1 MPGARRPSPLGR
13 LFSRRAPG
21 PVEERLGY
29 RFHDPALLEQALTHS
44 TFVHE
49 NPAAGIVSNE
59 RLEFLGDAVIDL
71 LVGRILFERLE
82 SANEG
87 ELSRRRAG
95 VVRREGLAALARE
108 LDLGPA
114 LRLGAGHKKVV
125 LSDTTL
131 SDAYEAVAGA
141 IFLDGGYEMV
151 ERCLGPRLAA
161 AIESATGASDAK
173 TALQEACQARG
184 LPLPTY
190 EVLSVSGPDHA
201 RIYSCAVRVGD
212 RELGRGEG
220 ASKKLAEQRCAE
232 SALSALRSPEEA

>member
-1 MPGARRPSPLGR
+1 MSGSRRPSPFTR
-13 LFSRRAPG
+13 LFARRPPG

-29 RFHDPALLEQALTHS
+29 SFRDPALLEQALTHS

-49 NPAAGIVSNE
+49 NPGEDVVSNE

-82 SANEG
+82 RANEG

-108 LDLGPA
+108 LELGPA
-114 LRLGAGHKKVV
+114 LRLGAGQKKVAS

-141 IFLDGGYEMV
+141 IFLDGGYESV
-151 ERCLGPRLAA
+151 ERCLGPRLSA
-161 AIESATGASDAK
+161 AIEAATGASDAK
-173 TALQEACQARG
+173 TALQEACQAKG

-190 EVLSVSGPDHA
+190 EVLGVSGPDHA
-201 RIYSCAVRVGD
+201 RVYSCAVRVGE

-220 ASKKLAEQRCAE
+220 SSKKLAEQRCAE
-232 SALSALRSPEEA
+232 SALSALSA